1 MIDGASLLLYRG
13 YVHDIV
19 LLSLSLFLLFITV
32 VVFCVK
38 FMSSSCIFDC
48 RECVGYSLLSNLSPP
63 DSLPVSFPLSLSLSH
78 SLPSL
83 LPQSLPS
90 YIHCLLLFCTNRM
103 CLI

>member
-63 DSLPVSFPLSLSLSH
+63 DSLPVSFPLSLCLSLF
-78 SLPSL
+78 LSL
-83 LPQSLPS
+83 LFSLNPFLVT
-90 YIHCLLLFCTNRM
+90 YTTAYYYFALTGCV
-103 CLI
+103 